1 MSTARVAM
9 PEKLIPVFTGDADY
23 RGAYGGRG
31 SGKTRTFAK
40 MTAIRAHMWATAGER
55 GIILCGR
62 EYQNS
67 LDESSMAEV
76 KAAIEEEP
84 WLAGQFDIGE
94 KFIRHKTGRIEYA
107 FAGLRHNIASIK
119 SKARI
124 RLLWVDEAEPVSET
138 AWQTAIPSV
147 REDDAEIWVTWN
159 PLRKGSATDKR
170 FKLDPPA
177 RSKIIE
183 LNWRDNARFPAI
195 LNRQRLEDQE
205 KRPDDYDHIWE
216 GDYVGLVEA
225 SYYKRQLVAA
235 RAKGQFTTLS
245 VDPLMMTYAVW
256 DIGGT
261 GRSADATAI
270 WIMQLVGPQVR
281 FLDYYEVEQ
290 QPLAAHVAWLREHG
304 YGNAHCVLPHDGV
317 KGDAVYDVTYEG
329 ALKKAGFAVTVIPN
343 QGRGAALKR
352 VEVGRRM
359 FPNIWFDKAKTE
371 AGVEAIGAYHERKD
385 EVRGIGLGPEHD
397 WASHGADAFGLACV
411 FAADPPASGGGWST
425 LKQQRTRVV

>member
-1 MSTARVAM
+1 M
-9 PEKLIPVFTGDADY
+9 PPKLIPVFTGEADY

-40 MTAIRAHMWATAGER
+40 MTAVRAHMWAAAGER

-84 WLAGQFDIGE
+84 WLAAHFEIGE
-94 KFIRHKTGRIEYA
+94 KFIRHRSGLIEYA

-124 RLLWVDEAEPVSET
+124 RLLWVDEAEPVSDV

-183 LNWRDNARFPAI
+183 LNWRDNPRFPAI

-216 GDYVGLVEA
+216 GDYVGLVEG
-225 SYYKRQLVAA
+225 SYYKRQLIAA
-235 RAKGQFTTLS
+235 KRRNQFTTLS
-245 VDPLMMTYAVW
+245 PDPLMTIYAVW

-261 GRSADATAI
+261 GRSADAAAI
-270 WIMQLVGPQVR
+270 WIMQLVGPQIR
-281 FLDYYEVEQ
+281 MLDYYEAQ
-290 QPLAAHVAWLREHG
+290 GQPLAAHVNWLQDNG
-304 YGNAHCVLPHDGV
+304 YSKAHCVLPHDGV
-317 KGDAVYDVTYEG
+317 KHDFVYDVTYES
-329 ALKKAGFAVTVIPN
+329 ALKKAGFEVTVIPN

-352 VEVGRRM
+352 VEVARRM
-359 FPNIWFDKAKTE
+359 FPNIWFDKDKTSG
-371 AGVEAIGAYHERKD
+371 GVEAISAYHERKD

-411 FAADPPASGGGWST
+411 FASDPPAQGGWGSS
-425 LKQQRTRVV
+425 LQRSAPRVV